1 VRAHRLKANDR
12 RVGKTDEIW
21 ERKYE
26 VDSLCY
32 FLSLSYKYWKATG
45 TTRLSPRVG
54 PNTRQDIRL
63 RGALARPP
71 DRRVVVLPHIRS

>member
-1 VRAHRLKANDR
+1 VISQDECIADSGLLANALHVRRLTPDDVR
-12 RVGKTDEIW
+12 SGKTEEIW

-45 TTRLSPRVG
+45 TTRLSP
-54 PNTRQDIRL
+54 
-63 RGALARPP
+63 
-71 DRRVVVLPHIRS
+71 